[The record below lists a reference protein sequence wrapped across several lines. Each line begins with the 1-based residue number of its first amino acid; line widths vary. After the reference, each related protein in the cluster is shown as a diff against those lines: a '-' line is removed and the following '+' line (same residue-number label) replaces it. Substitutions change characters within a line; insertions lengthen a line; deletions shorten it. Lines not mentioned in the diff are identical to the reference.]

1 MAELT
6 TVLRKIDEDAGI
18 AWLTFNR
25 PEKKN
30 AMSRKFMAE
39 LIAALKEL
47 ADNDKIKCIV
57 TTGSGDSY
65 SSGLDLYDLRESWKR
80 KRAWDHSGSTYE
92 IVRILRN
99 IPQVTVAAVRGWCL
113 GGGLALINGHDLCI
127 AGESAK
133 FGMPEVIRG
142 SYGAVAT
149 STLFHSGI
157 PVKKAFYIQLTGRNL
172 TAAEAERIG
181 LVSAVVPDDQLMMTV
196 EQLAKELGSRNGVT
210 LESAKIAAYMQKDM
224 DFLMALKTDDLVS
237 HRMRYYTNPLNDVE
251 GYLHS
256 QKGGG
261 TTAYVKPEDRKKK
274 SAE

>member
-1 MAELT
+1 MAEFT
-6 TVLRKIDEDAGI
+6 TVLQRIDEDNGV

-30 AMSRKFMAE
+30 AMSHKFMAE
-39 LIAALKEL
+39 LISALKTL
-47 ADNDKIKCIV
+47 AENDKIKCIV

-80 KRAWDHSGSTYE
+80 KRPWDHAGSTYE
-92 IVRILRN
+92 IVKLLRN

-113 GGGLALINGHDLCI
+113 GGGLALINAHELCI
-127 AGESAK
+127 AAESAK

-157 PVKKAFYIQLTGRNL
+157 PFKKAFYIQLTGRNL
-172 TAAEAERIG
+172 TATQAERIG
-181 LVSAVVPDDQLMMTV
+181 LVSEVVPDDQLTATV
-196 EQLAKELGSRNGVT
+196 EQLANELGSRNAVT
-210 LESAKIAAYMQKDM
+210 LESAKIAAYLQKDV
-224 DFLMALKTDDLVS
+224 DFLTALKTDDLVS
-237 HRMRYYTNPLNDVE
+237 HRMRYYTNPLGDVE
-251 GYLHS
+251 NYLHS

-261 TTAYVKPEDRKKK
+261 TTHYIKPEDRKK
-274 SAE
+274 

>member
-6 TVLRKIDEDAGI
+6 TIIQKLDEEAGI

-30 AMSRKFMAE
+30 ALSQRLLNE
-39 LIAALKEL
+39 LIDALKGL
-47 ADNDKIKCIV
+47 ADNDKIKCVV
-57 TTGSGDSY
+57 TAGSGDSY

-80 KRAWDHSGSTYE
+80 KRKWDHAGSTYE
-92 IVRILRN
+92 VVRLLRN
-99 IPQVTVAAVRGWCL
+99 MPQVTVAAVRGWCL

-127 AGESAK
+127 AAESSW

-172 TAAEAERIG
+172 TAAQAERVG
-181 LVSAVVPDDQLMMTV
+181 LVSEVVADAQLAPFV
-196 EQLAKELGSRNGVT
+196 EQLAKELGSRNAVT

-224 DFLMALKTDDLVS
+224 DFLTALKTDDLVS
-237 HRMRYYTNPLNDVE
+237 HRMRYYTNPLSDVE

-261 TTAYVKPEDRKKK
+261 TTGYVKPEDRKK
-274 SAE
+274 

>member
-1 MAELT
+1 MAEFT
-6 TVLRKIDEDAGI
+6 TVLQKIDEESGV

-30 AMSRKFMAE
+30 AMSHKFMAE
-39 LIAALKEL
+39 LISALKSL
-47 ADNDKIKCIV
+47 AENDKIKCIV

-80 KRAWDHSGSTYE
+80 KRAWDHAGSTYE
-92 IVRILRN
+92 IVRILRML
-99 IPQVTVAAVRGWCL
+99 PQVTVAAVKGWCL
-113 GGGLALINGHDLCI
+113 GGGLAVINAHDLCI

-157 PVKKAFYIQLTGRNL
+157 PFKKAFYIQLTGRNL
-172 TAAEAERIG
+172 TAVEAERVG
-181 LVSAVVPDDQLMMTV
+181 LVSEVVPDDQLMSNV
-196 EQLAKELGSRNGVT
+196 EQLAKELGSRNAVT

-224 DFLMALKTDDLVS
+224 DFLTALRTDDLVS
-237 HRMRYYTNPLNDVE
+237 HRMRYYTNPLSDVE

-261 TTAYVKPEDRKKK
+261 TTGYVKPEDRKK
-274 SAE
+274 

>member
-1 MAELT
+1 MVELK
-6 TVLRKIDEDAGI
+6 TVLQKIDEEAGY

-30 AMSRKFMAE
+30 AMSRGFMAE
-39 LIAALKEL
+39 LISALKEL
-47 ADNDKIKCIV
+47 GDNEKIKCIV

-80 KRAWDHSGSTYE
+80 KRRWDEGGNTYE
-92 IVRILRN
+92 IVKVLRSL
-99 IPQVTVAAVRGWCL
+99 PQVTVAAVKGWCL
-113 GGGLALINGHDLCI
+113 GGGLAVINGHDLCI
-127 AGESAK
+127 AAESAK

-157 PVKKAFYIQLTGRNL
+157 PLKKAFYIQLTGRNL
-172 TAAEAERIG
+172 TAAEAERVG
-181 LVSAVVPDDQLMMTV
+181 LVSQVVPDDQFTSTV
-196 EQLAKELGSRNGVT
+196 EQLAKELGSRNAAT
-210 LESAKIAAYMQKDM
+210 LESAKIAAYMEKDV
-224 DFLMALKTDDLVS
+224 DFLTALRTDDLVS
-237 HRMRYYTNPLNDVE
+237 HRMRYYTNPLSDVE

-261 TTAYVKPEDRKKK
+261 TTAYAKPEDKKK
-274 SAE
+274 

>member
-6 TVLRKIDEDAGI
+6 TVLQKIDEETGV

-30 AMSRKFMAE
+30 AMSQKFMAE
-39 LIAALKEL
+39 LIKALKDL
-47 ADNDKIKCIV
+47 AENDKIKCVV
-57 TTGSGDSY
+57 TMGSGDSY

-80 KRAWDHSGSTYE
+80 KRAWDQAGSTYE
-92 IVRILRN
+92 IVRLLRAM
-99 IPQVTVAAVRGWCL
+99 PQITVAAVRGWCL

-149 STLFHSGI
+149 STLFHSGL

-172 TAAEAERIG
+172 TATEAERIG
-181 LVSAVVPDDQLMMTV
+181 LISEVVPDDQLLANV
-196 EQLAKELGSRNGVT
+196 EQLSKELGSRNAVT
-210 LESAKIAAYMQKDM
+210 LESAKIAAYMMKDM
-224 DFLMALKTDDLVS
+224 DFVTALKTDDLVS

-261 TTAYVKPEDRKKK
+261 TVKYVKPEDRKK
-274 SAE
+274 